1 MAKQKQTVIE
11 YKKDTIH
18 GIFLR
23 KKKISTEEQ
32 TFY

>member
-1 MAKQKQTVIE
+1 MADHKQTEIE

-23 KKKISTEEQ
+23 KKTISTEEQ